1 MEQVWLLLYIMSS
14 FKGIIFILFLTIIA
28 TYVSAQ
34 TTFTANSGNWNVA
47 SNWSN
52 GVPTSSVDAIIG
64 AGKVCTVNISNAE
77 CASLTLSGNNQE
89 TQLIISSNQSLS
101 VSGAVSINAPSSG
114 NKVNSITVE
123 GNLFATSFNMA
134 NSTND
139 NRDLKLIL
147 NGGIV
152 TISGNITMN
161 GSANRNSIEFNTTGT
176 VKVGGSLSGGTI
188 AAGSG
193 IMEFSSSGTQTI
205 PSTYTYHNIVVSGA
219 GTKTLGGSEVIN
231 NLNISAGTLNVGSN
245 SLTVNGST
253 TVDGTFTDNNASGSL
268 IFKGQISIG
277 NSGVWNITV
286 AQGVELSGGIANNG
300 SFTSGNGTYRFT
312 TNSQS
317 ITGTLTFSGN
327 ILLTTA
333 STSITNYGNVTVN
346 GNLEA
351 WNSNNEWVNASSSS
365 LTVAQDLLITGI
377 LTATALN
384 NTVIYNNSDT
394 RVAKGTT
401 YHNFTKS
408 GAGSLTLNALTVN
421 GTLTVNAGTFDAS
434 AYSVNIDCNG
444 NVTGS
449 GGQIKF
455 AYSNFY
461 IGGNFSFSGT
471 LTIPNATV
479 YYDGS
484 SQTIKNATYYQLYLA
499 GSGVKALSGS
509 TIVSQVLDI
518 AGGVDLSINGYT
530 FEIGGQLTGSGIIT
544 GSPTSS
550 LSLTGNSFDL
560 SLSMNQSSSSAR
572 TLQNLTINKAWRTV
586 TLSNIL
592 EIAGTLTVTAGA
604 LDSDGNLVL
613 LSTANGDARIATIP
627 GSNGAA
633 VLGNV
638 TVQKYLPAGSSRRW
652 LHIGSPIQNFNW
664 SQLIDD
670 ILISGPGAGGFDV
683 NVSNNPS
690 AFTYEESY
698 EGDCGPNGWEYPTSV
713 SNNPATNQGL
723 KVFFRGDRDPS
734 RLSYNAP
741 APNSVT
747 LDYVGQ
753 INSGTQSMAVTYT
766 NNGNDTW
773 DGWNFVSNPYPS
785 PIDWNAASGWTKN
798 RISGTIY
805 VWNAESG
812 TYATWNGSTGTNGM
826 NSGRVAMGQA
836 FWVKATGS
844 NPVLSMNENVKTAT
858 ATSGFF
864 KANHASQS
872 IFRIT
877 MQQDDLIWDDAVFNL
892 SNEYDRTY
900 QKETGDALK
909 LLNSS
914 INIWSVSSDNQNLVI
929 NNYPLPNSSDTVV
942 LGMTSSNGGICTLK
956 FSTDSIPRSILVY
969 LIDEYRGRTIDVRKE
984 KEWKVLINTDP
995 QSYALGRLKVVFIN
1009 VNLTQISFNPSGDET
1024 TKQTKVQWSSSKE
1037 IYTRKYEVQYSTDSI
1052 NFTTIQTVFLNDTL
1066 ILQGSSY
1073 FFLHSNTV
1081 NAANYYRLA
1090 RYNMYGEVEL
1100 TEIKRVFFSS
1110 ESTGIVSE
1118 NLFNYTLYPVPA
1130 QREMYFTSN
1139 KEIMSNLCK
1148 FEIMNVNGQK
1158 ISNVK
1163 YHKKD
1168 NVIVFDVSEMAEG
1181 IYILN
1186 ITMIDGEKSS
1196 IKFQKR

>member
-1 MEQVWLLLYIMSS
+1 MNSI
-14 FKGIIFILFLTIIA
+14 KGIIFILFLTIIA

-34 TTFTANSGNWNVA
+34 TTFTANSGNWSVA
-47 SNWSN
+47 GNWSN

-77 CASLTLSGNNQE
+77 CASLTLSGSNQE
-89 TQLIISSNQSLS
+89 TQLIISNNQSLT

-123 GNLFATSFNMA
+123 GNLSATSLTMA
-134 NSTND
+134 NSSND
-139 NRDLKLIL
+139 NRDLKLIV
-147 NGGIV
+147 NGGIT

-161 GSANRNSIEFNTTGT
+161 GSANRNAIEFNTTGI

-193 IMEFSSSGTQTI
+193 IMEFTGSGAQTI
-205 PSTYTYHNIVVSGA
+205 PATYTYHNIVVSGA

-231 NLNISAGTLNVGSN
+231 NLNISAGTLSVGSN

-253 TVDGTFTDNNASGSL
+253 TVDGTFIDNNASGSL
-268 IFKGQISIG
+268 LFIGQVAIG
-277 NSGVWNITV
+277 NSGVWNISV
-286 AQGVELSGGIANNG
+286 SQGVELLGGITNNG

-351 WNSNNEWVNASSSS
+351 WNTSNEWINTSGSS

-384 NTVIYNNSDT
+384 NTVIYNNSGT
-394 RVAKGTT
+394 RVAKAAT
-401 YHNFTKS
+401 YYNLTKS

-444 NVTGS
+444 NIAGS

-479 YYDGS
+479 YYDGA
-484 SQTIKNATYYQLYLA
+484 SQTVKSATYYHLFLN
-499 GSGVKALSGS
+499 GSGVKTLSGN
-509 TIVSQVLDI
+509 TTVSQVLDI
-518 AGGVDLSINGYT
+518 ADEVDLSLNGYT
-530 FEIGGQLTGSGIIT
+530 FEIGGELTGSGIIT

-550 LSLTGNSFDL
+550 LSLAGNSFDL

-572 TLQNLTINKAWRTV
+572 TLKNLTINKAWRTV
-586 TLSNIL
+586 TLSNVL
-592 EIAGTLTVTAGA
+592 EITGTVTVTAGA

-613 LSTANGDARIATIP
+613 ISTADGDARIATIP
-627 GSNGAA
+627 GSNGSAIT
-633 VLGNV
+633 GNV

-652 LHIGSPIQNFNW
+652 LHIGSPIQNFTW

-670 ILISGPGAGGFDV
+670 ILISGPGVGGFDV
-683 NVSNNPS
+683 NGSNYPS
-690 AFTYEESY
+690 AFTYEESHS
-698 EGDCGPNGWEYPTSV
+698 GDCGPNGWEYPTAV
-713 SNNPATNQGL
+713 SNTPAANHGL

-741 APNSVT
+741 APNAVT

-753 INSGTQSMAVTYT
+753 INSGTQTMAVTYT
-766 NNGNDTW
+766 NNGNDPW

-785 PIDWNAASGWTKN
+785 AIDWNAASGWTKT

-812 TYATWNGSTGTNGM
+812 TYATWNGSSGTNGM
-826 NSGRVAMGQA
+826 NNGRIAVGQA

-844 NPVLSMNENVKTAT
+844 NPVFSMNENVKTAT

-864 KANHASQS
+864 KANQAPQS

-877 MQQDDLIWDDAVFNL
+877 MQQDDLIWDDAVFNF
-892 SNEYDRTY
+892 SNEYDRAY
-900 QKETGDALK
+900 QK
-909 LLNSS
+909 
-914 INIWSVSSDNQNLVI
+914 
-929 NNYPLPNSSDTVV
+929 
-942 LGMTSSNGGICTLK
+942 
-956 FSTDSIPRSILVY
+956 
-969 LIDEYRGRTIDVRKE
+969 
-984 KEWKVLINTDP
+984 
-995 QSYALGRLKVVFIN
+995 
-1009 VNLTQISFNPSGDET
+1009 
-1024 TKQTKVQWSSSKE
+1024 
-1037 IYTRKYEVQYSTDSI
+1037 
-1052 NFTTIQTVFLNDTL
+1052 
-1066 ILQGSSY
+1066 
-1073 FFLHSNTV
+1073 
-1081 NAANYYRLA
+1081 
-1090 RYNMYGEVEL
+1090 
-1100 TEIKRVFFSS
+1100 
-1110 ESTGIVSE
+1110 
-1118 NLFNYTLYPVPA
+1118 
-1130 QREMYFTSN
+1130 
-1139 KEIMSNLCK
+1139 
-1148 FEIMNVNGQK
+1148 
-1158 ISNVK
+1158 
-1163 YHKKD
+1163 
-1168 NVIVFDVSEMAEG
+1168 
-1181 IYILN
+1181 
-1186 ITMIDGEKSS
+1186 
-1196 IKFQKR
+1196 